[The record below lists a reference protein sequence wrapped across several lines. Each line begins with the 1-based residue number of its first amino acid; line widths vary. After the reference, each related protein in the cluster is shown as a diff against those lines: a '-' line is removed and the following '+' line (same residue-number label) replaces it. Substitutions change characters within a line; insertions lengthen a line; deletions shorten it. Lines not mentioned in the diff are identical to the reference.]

1 MTAQRHAECDEYVTV
16 RLPAL
21 RRLAYLL
28 CQNWHTADDLVQSA
42 IVKVYMYWAKAAAA
56 DNIDAYVNT
65 ILVREFLREQ
75 RSSWTRRVSL
85 TEQPPE
91 VAAPATDLDDAVDL
105 QTAIAA
111 LPPRQRAALV
121 LRFYC
126 DLDVD
131 QTAQWLGC
139 APGTVKSQTAKAIAA
154 LRRGFSPDAEATVDE
169 QLPPAVGRSAG
180 EVADHA

>member
-75 RSSWTRRVSL
+75 RSSWFLSR
-85 TEQPPE
+85 PPH
-91 VAAPATDLDDAVDL
+91 
-105 QTAIAA
+105 
-111 LPPRQRAALV
+111 RAA
-121 LRFYC
+121 
-126 DLDVD
+126 
-131 QTAQWLGC
+131 
-139 APGTVKSQTAKAIAA
+139 
-154 LRRGFSPDAEATVDE
+154 AT
-169 QLPPAVGRSAG
+169 SAG
-180 EVADHA
+180 TTSAA